1 MAGLQDFLMTYT
13 EDWLGPQTL
22 LASPVGSDQ
31 WDVADTS
38 ASGTP
43 TYTVGGING
52 ELTVAFDSANEVQNV
67 CIFKSDVLNFDIDL
81 IQKVRYR
88 VKVGGSLNAAS
99 SLAFGLCSA
108 RNDTIDSLAAHASF
122 RLIGSNA
129 ILCESDDGVID
140 RDDVATGLS
149 LSTTYRTFE
158 IDFTGGKQDVK
169 FYCDGQRLASGTV
182 FDMSNYSSGLQPYI
196 QLQKTASTNT
206 DSVVC
211 DYVQIESK
219 RS

>member
-88 VKVGGSLNAAS
+88 VNGSCQLP
-99 SLAFGLCSA
+99 L
-108 RNDTIDSLAAHASF
+108 D
-122 RLIGSNA
+122 RL
-129 ILCESDDGVID
+129 E
-140 RDDVATGLS
+140 
-149 LSTTYRTFE
+149 
-158 IDFTGGKQDVK
+158 
-169 FYCDGQRLASGTV
+169 CDPLR
-182 FDMSNYSSGLQPYI
+182 
-196 QLQKTASTNT
+196 
-206 DSVVC
+206 
-211 DYVQIESK
+211 K
-219 RS
+219 RRWRH